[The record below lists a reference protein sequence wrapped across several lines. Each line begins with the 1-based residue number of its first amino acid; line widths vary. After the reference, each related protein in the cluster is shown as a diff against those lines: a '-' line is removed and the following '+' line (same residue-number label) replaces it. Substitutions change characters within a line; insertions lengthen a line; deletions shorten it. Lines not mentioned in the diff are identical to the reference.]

1 MSRIGVVAT
10 PIEHARRVAQRLGL
24 SDYVP
29 LTSRKSSSGRGLCLD
44 SLLVVGDVSDERLA
58 ELEPCLH
65 ASGGSIFRLVEL

>member
-1 MSRIGVVAT
+1 MSRIGVIATPLDRARHVAT
-10 PIEHARRVAQRLGL
+10 SLGL
-24 SDYVP
+24 MNAVP

-44 SLLVVGDVSDERLA
+44 HLLVVGDVSDERLA

>member
-10 PIEHARRVAQRLGL
+10 PLERARQVATRLGL
-24 SDYVP
+24 ADAIP
-29 LTSRKSSSGRGLCLD
+29 LSSRKSSSGRGLCLD
-44 SLLVVGDVSDERLA
+44 HLLVVGDVSDERLA